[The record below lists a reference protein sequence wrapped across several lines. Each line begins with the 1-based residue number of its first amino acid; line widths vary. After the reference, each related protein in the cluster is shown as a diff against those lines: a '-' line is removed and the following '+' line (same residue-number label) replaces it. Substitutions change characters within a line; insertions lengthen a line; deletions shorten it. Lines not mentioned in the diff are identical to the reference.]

1 MEFEASRAKAVD
13 KLNYFVENNLSEY
26 SKLRNFDF
34 GPDDR
39 SNISC
44 LSPYITHGV
53 INELEVIDK
62 SLKKFSFAKNEKF
75 IQEVLW
81 RVYWKG
87 WLELRPNVWSDYLVE
102 LNNLRNEFKSNQN
115 YLNAIEGKTNIECF
129 NQWVKELKEN
139 NYLHNHTRMWFASI
153 WIFTLELPWQLG
165 AEFFMQHLYDGD
177 AASNTLGWRW
187 VAGVQTQGKHYLASE
202 WNIRKFTNNRFQ
214 NIQLNENAP
223 PIFSDKTYSI
233 GKKDFLNFEILEDK
247 ILFLGNSNEIAESI
261 ACLKGKGP
269 TDTMEL
275 VYAQANALGFDIGDV
290 IANGSA
296 LNEFRLMLIRQGVDE
311 SVAQQLINEPWSVLQ
326 RSPQQYS
333 IQVEKSGYLADLDA
347 LVIGQVLCEAGAGRS
362 VQESDIDHGIGIEIH
377 RSIGERVESGDAIMT
392 LDGPFGIDIHLIQRL
407 KQAITISDYQVK
419 LGTRILETVTISDCP
434 TT

>member
-1 MEFEASRAKAVD
+1 MKFEASRAKAVD
-13 KLNYFVENNLSEY
+13 KLNDFVENNLSEY

-187 VAGVQTQGKHYLASE
+187 VAGIQTQRKHYLASE
-202 WNIRKFTNNRFQ
+202 WNIKKFTNNRFQ
-214 NIQLNENAP
+214 NIQLNENAS

-247 ILFLGNSNEIAESI
+247 ILLIFENNMTFEFSDFKEHKFKKILLISNESNRNIKLSEKVLKFKANLLKDQKTRLIEKSI
-261 ACLKGKGP
+261 NCETININDLKNITEK
-269 TDTMEL
+269 
-275 VYAQANALGFDIGDV
+275 VYALYPTVSENLNFIQNNQLQNIKFLYRKLDQFSWQYCNKGFFNFKNYIPKI
-290 IANGSA
+290 IANF
-296 LNEFRLMLIRQGVDE
+296 N
-311 SVAQQLINEPWSVLQ
+311 
-326 RSPQQYS
+326 
-333 IQVEKSGYLADLDA
+333 
-347 LVIGQVLCEAGAGRS
+347 
-362 VQESDIDHGIGIEIH
+362 
-377 RSIGERVESGDAIMT
+377 
-392 LDGPFGIDIHLIQRL
+392 
-407 KQAITISDYQVK
+407 
-419 LGTRILETVTISDCP
+419 
-434 TT
+434 